1 MDSDP
6 YGNSFLRKMNNKV
19 EEYTILS
26 LVKGSSTVEEGGT
39 KYGKGI
45 RSD

>member
-1 MDSDP
+1 MVDSDP
-6 YGNSFLRKMNNKV
+6 YGNSFLGKMNNKV
-19 EEYTILS
+19 EGYTILS
-26 LVKGSSTVEEGGT
+26 LLKVSSTVEGGR